1 MRDRGGRADAVGER
15 RRGARVTAAAER
27 VGRRSGRRGAGS
39 ASGGPAAAPLL
50 RLLRTEL
57 RTELRRPRTLVT
69 LGVLALVPLLIA
81 VGVTAFGPAGDAL
94 AGGPEAGPGLI
105 AAVTANGLML
115 PVTALRVA
123 LMLLLPLGIC
133 IAAADALAGE
143 VAHGTLRGL
152 LLAPVSRPRM
162 VGIKAFGVLTVAVL
176 EVAAVTVVGLLA
188 GTCIVGGGGTL
199 LTLSGTSV
207 GLGSALA
214 RVALAAAWTLLQT
227 AAVGA
232 VALAVSALTDHPLV
246 VLATVLGGA
255 LVFGVLSALPA
266 MDWLRPVL
274 LTSGWFSLADLLR
287 DPVPTDGLVRSALVA
302 VGYLVVGLA
311 VAVAATRRRES

>member
-1 MRDRGGRADAVGER
+1 VTAPVKRARWETRRHTGPARDR
-15 RRGARVTAAAER
+15 
-27 VGRRSGRRGAGS
+27 
-39 ASGGPAAAPLL
+39 PATAPLL

-69 LGVLALVPLLIA
+69 LGVLALVPLLIGI
-81 VGVTAFGPAGDAL
+81 GVTARGPTGDAL
-94 AGGPEAGPGLI
+94 AGAPGPGPGLI
-105 AAVTANGLML
+105 AAVTSNGLML

-123 LMLLLPLGIC
+123 LILLLPLGIS

-143 VAHGTLRGL
+143 AAHGTMRGL
-152 LLAPVSRPRM
+152 LLAPVSRPRL
-162 VGIKAFGVLTVAVL
+162 VGIKAFGVLAVAVL
-176 EVAAVTVVGLLA
+176 DVAAVTVVGLLA
-188 GTCIVGGGGTL
+188 GTTFVGGGGVL
-199 LTLSGTSV
+199 LTLSGSSV
-207 GLGSALA
+207 GLGSALG
-214 RVALAAAWTLLQT
+214 RIALAAGWTLLQV

-255 LVFGVLSALPA
+255 LVFGVLNAIPS

-274 LTSGWFSLADLLR
+274 LTSGWSSLTDLLR
-287 DPVPTDGLVRSALVA
+287 EPVPTDGLGHSALVA

-311 VAVAATRRRES
+311 VAVAGTLRRES